1 MKIKHR
7 HFNKAKLC
15 SALVVLGTSAL
26 FTISCSDNILG
37 TDEQVNIDGKA
48 VRFHIVDGQQV
59 ALAKRAAGATRSGA
73 PIGSSIANQA
83 PQKLMANDGTHCLI
97 ASTLEGV
104 NLFTQSAKT
113 RGTIVNTTTLTPFS
127 TSGYRG
133 SAVSSIILKCLF
145 LQIHIV
151 VIHM

>member
-59 ALAKRAAGATRSGA
+59 AWIFNSK
-73 PIGSSIANQA
+73 SS
-83 PQKLMANDGTHCLI
+83 
-97 ASTLEGV
+97 
-104 NLFTQSAKT
+104 
-113 RGTIVNTTTLTPFS
+113 
-127 TSGYRG
+127 
-133 SAVSSIILKCLF
+133 SSETYGK
-145 LQIHIV
+145 
-151 VIHM
+151 